1 MVFGLRSFKELI
13 KGEIQVLRLDQ
24 GSIEVEL

>member
-13 KGEIQVLRLDQ
+13 KGEVQVLRLDR

>member
-13 KGEIQVLRLDQ
+13 KGEVQVLRLDQ

>member
-1 MVFGLRSFKELI
+1 MVFRLRSFKELI
-13 KGEIQVLRLDQ
+13 KGEVQVLRLDQ